1 MTMPEN
7 PTPAERLRRAAAPDI
22 AAARAEQPS
31 VSVVVPAYNE
41 EAMLPDSL
49 TRLHDYLCT
58 LDDSYRWELV
68 VVDDGSSDGTGR
80 LADEFAAAHARV
92 VVHHHDENQG
102 LGGAVRTGFRR
113 CTSDYLV
120 MMDSDL
126 SYAPDH
132 IHPLLDTIIATGASI
147 VVTSPYRPDAQAT
160 GVPPSRLFTSRAA
173 NRVLALAAGGGLT
186 TLTGMV
192 RAYDGDFARS
202 LDLYASGPTINCEIL
217 YRAREQGA
225 QVVEI
230 PAHLDWSRL
239 RLRGQERRSL
249 KSVARTTASTLA
261 IAGRFAFLRARR
273 PAP

>member
-1 MTMPEN
+1 VTTPEN
-7 PTPAERLRRAAAPDI
+7 PFARDISPDI
-22 AAARAEQPS
+22 ASERAAQPS

-41 EAMLPDSL
+41 AALLADSL

-58 LDDSYRWELV
+58 LDDSYRWEMV
-68 VVDDGSSDGTGR
+68 VVDDGSDDGTGP
-80 LADEFAAAHARV
+80 LADRFAAAHARV
-92 VVHHHDENQG
+92 TVVHHPDNGG
-102 LGGAVRTGFRR
+102 LGLAVRTAFRH
-113 CTSDYLV
+113 CDADYIV

-126 SYAPDH
+126 SYSPDH

-147 VVTSPYRPDAQAT
+147 VVASPYRPDAKAT

-173 NRVLALAAGGGLT
+173 NHVLALAAGGGLT

-192 RAYDGDFARS
+192 RAYDGDFSRS
-202 LDLYASGPTINCEIL
+202 LDLEARGPTVNCEIL
-217 YRAREQGA
+217 YRARERGA
-225 QVVEI
+225 AIVEI

-239 RLRGQERRSL
+239 QMHRQDKRSL

-261 IAGRFAFLRARR
+261 IAGRFLSLRVRR

>member
-1 MTMPEN
+1 
-7 PTPAERLRRAAAPDI
+7 
-22 AAARAEQPS
+22 

-41 EAMLPDSL
+41 AALLTDSL
-49 TRLHDYLCT
+49 TRLHAYLCT

-68 VVDDGSSDGTGR
+68 IVDDGSDDDTGR

-92 VVHHHDENQG
+92 VVIHHPENEG
-102 LGGAVRTGFRR
+102 LGGAVRSGFRR
-113 CTSDYLV
+113 CRSDYIV

-126 SYAPDH
+126 SYSPDH

-147 VVTSPYRPDAQAT
+147 VVASPYRPDARAT
-160 GVPPSRLFTSRAA
+160 GVPPSRLLTSRAA

-217 YRAREQGA
+217 YRAREQGV

-239 RLRGQERRSL
+239 RMRAQDRRSV
-249 KSVARTTASTLA
+249 KAVARTTASTLA
-261 IAGRFAFLRARR
+261 IAGQFLFLRARR
-273 PAP
+273 PAS

>member
-1 MTMPEN
+1 VTTPEN
-7 PTPAERLRRAAAPDI
+7 PFARDISPDI
-22 AAARAEQPS
+22 ASERAAQPS

-41 EAMLPDSL
+41 AALLADSL

-58 LDDSYRWELV
+58 LDDSYRWEMV
-68 VVDDGSSDGTGR
+68 VVDDGSDDGTGP
-80 LADEFAAAHARV
+80 LADRFAAAHARV
-92 VVHHHDENQG
+92 TVVHHPDNGG
-102 LGGAVRTGFRR
+102 LGLAVRTAFRH
-113 CTSDYLV
+113 CNADYIV

-126 SYAPDH
+126 SYSPDH

-147 VVTSPYRPDAQAT
+147 VVASPYRPDAKAT

-202 LDLYASGPTINCEIL
+202 LDLEATGPTVNCEIL
-217 YRAREQGA
+217 YRARERGA
-225 QVVEI
+225 AVVEI

-239 RLRGQERRSL
+239 RMHRQERRSL
-249 KSVARTTASTLA
+249 KSVARTTTSTLA
-261 IAGRFAFLRARR
+261 IAGRFLFLRARR

>member
-1 MTMPEN
+1 MTTSEN
-7 PTPAERLRRAAAPDI
+7 RPAREFPAGI
-22 AAARAEQPS
+22 AADRADQPS

-41 EAMLPDSL
+41 ATLLAASL
-49 TRLHDYLCT
+49 TRLHGYLCT

-68 VVDDGSSDGTGR
+68 VVDDGSSDGTGA
-80 LADEFAAAHARV
+80 LADEFAATHARV
-92 VVHHHDENQG
+92 VVHHHHENAG
-102 LGGAVRTGFRR
+102 LGGAVRTAFRC

-132 IHPLLDTIIATGASI
+132 IHPLLDTITATGASI
-147 VVTSPYRPDAQAT
+147 IVTSPYRPDAKAT

-202 LDLYASGPTINCEIL
+202 LDLEASGPTINCEIL
-217 YRAREQGA
+217 YRARERGA
-225 QVVEI
+225 AVVEI

-239 RLRGQERRSL
+239 RLRGQDRRSFR
-249 KSVARTTASTLA
+249 SVARTTASTLA
-261 IAGRFAFLRARR
+261 IASRFVLLRARR
-273 PAP
+273 TKP

>member
-1 MTMPEN
+1 VTMFEN
-7 PTPAERLRRAAAPDI
+7 QTPADPFRRAVTPDI
-22 AAARAEQPS
+22 ATGRADQPS
-31 VSVVVPAYNE
+31 VSVVIPAYNE
-41 EAMLPDSL
+41 EALLAGSL

-68 VVDDGSSDGTGR
+68 VVDDGSGDGTGQ

-92 VVHHHDENQG
+92 SVHHHDQNEG
-102 LGGAVRTGFRR
+102 LGGAVRTAFRR
-113 CTSDYLV
+113 CTTDYIV

-126 SYAPDH
+126 SYSPDH
-132 IHPLLDTIIATGASI
+132 IHPLLDTIIATGAS
-147 VVTSPYRPDAQAT
+147 VVVASPYRPDAKAT

-173 NRVLALAAGGGLT
+173 NHVLALAAGGGLT

-202 LDLYASGPTINCEIL
+202 IVLEVL
-217 YRAREQGA
+217 YRARERGA
-225 QVVEI
+225 AIVEI

-239 RLRGQERRSL
+239 RMHRQDKRSL

-261 IAGRFAFLRARR
+261 IAGRFLALRARR
-273 PAP
+273 VAR